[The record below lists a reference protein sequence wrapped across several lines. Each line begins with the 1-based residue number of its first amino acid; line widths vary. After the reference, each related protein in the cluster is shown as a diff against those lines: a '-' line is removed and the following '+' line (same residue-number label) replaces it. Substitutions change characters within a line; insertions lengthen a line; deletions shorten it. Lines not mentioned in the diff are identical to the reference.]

1 MTGSTLGRAESVLGS
16 LSVRHTDLRRSL
28 FDPLLVQSELVVD
41 RTILNL
47 TSLLLTVEMI
57 DVTLEVINLL
67 LDTVEPGIQP
77 IFHST
82 EIVTKQSVQLH
93 DFIIIHTFL

>member
-1 MTGSTLGRAESVLGS
+1 M
-16 LSVRHTDLRRSL
+16 
-28 FDPLLVQSELVVD
+28 VD
-41 RTILNL
+41 RTLLNL

-57 DVTLEVINLL
+57 DVTLKVIDLL